1 MLLHTDVEIDVF
13 AEVPGDSDE
22 SEDVDVDADIL

>member
-1 MLLHTDVEIDVF
+1 MLLHTDVDIDVF
-13 AEVPGDSDE
+13 GEIPGDSVE